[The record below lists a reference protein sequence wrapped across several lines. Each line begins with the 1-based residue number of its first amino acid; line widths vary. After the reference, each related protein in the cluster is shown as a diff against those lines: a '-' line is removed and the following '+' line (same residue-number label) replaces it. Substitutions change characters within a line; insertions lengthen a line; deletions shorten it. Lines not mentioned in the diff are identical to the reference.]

1 MQHRHAISGRVYLVG
16 AGPGDPRLIT
26 LRGAECLRRADL
38 VLYDC
43 LVNPAMLDRVSPSVE
58 LVCLGRRPG
67 RRIVP
72 YGEALARMI
81 DAARQGKTVVQLKGG
96 DPDIFGRIAPEIEA
110 LRAAGIPFEVVPGI
124 TAAMATS
131 GYAEIPVTH
140 PDRASA
146 VALVTAHQREGAS
159 GPPVDYGELAHFPG
173 TLVFYMGESS
183 ARQWSDA
190 LIRGGKSPD
199 TPVAVVRRV
208 SWNDQQSVRCTLG
221 KVADVVEKQGL
232 RPPAVIVVGE
242 VVSLAPDVS
251 WFAARPLFG
260 TRVLVTRPRAQAKEL
275 SDRLT
280 ELGAQVHR
288 YPVIQISDPP
298 DWEPV
303 DRALERVGR
312 YDWLVF
318 SSANGVGYLL
328 DRLLARGG
336 DLRRLGGVRLAAIG
350 PATADELAR
359 YRLRA
364 DLVPDAYRA
373 EALAAALSGE
383 AAGRAFLLARAS
395 RGRDVLA
402 EQLRG
407 AGGTV
412 DQIVVY
418 SSTDVQSPDPD
429 VAGALAA
436 GRIDWVT
443 VTSSAI
449 ARSLARLFGDAL
461 SQAKLA
467 SISPIT
473 SGVLR
478 ELGYE
483 PAVEAARYTMDGLV
497 EAMVGF
503 GGEAAPH
510 GATQGGG
517 R

>member
-1 MQHRHAISGRVYLVG
+1 M
-16 AGPGDPRLIT
+16 
-26 LRGAECLRRADL
+26 
-38 VLYDC
+38 
-43 LVNPAMLDRVSPSVE
+43 
-58 LVCLGRRPG
+58 
-67 RRIVP
+67 
-72 YGEALARMI
+72 
-81 DAARQGKTVVQLKGG
+81 
-96 DPDIFGRIAPEIEA
+96 
-110 LRAAGIPFEVVPGI
+110 
-124 TAAMATS
+124 
-131 GYAEIPVTH
+131 
-140 PDRASA
+140 
-146 VALVTAHQREGAS
+146 
-159 GPPVDYGELAHFPG
+159 
-173 TLVFYMGESS
+173 
-183 ARQWSDA
+183 
-190 LIRGGKSPD
+190 IRGGKSPD

-208 SWNDQQSVRCTLG
+208 SWNDQQTVRCTLG

-280 ELGAQVHR
+280 ELGAQVDSH
-288 YPVIQISDPP
+288 PVIQISDPP
-298 DWEPV
+298 DWQPV
-303 DRALERVGR
+303 DRALERVER

-328 DRLLARGG
+328 DRLLAGGG

-373 EALAAALSGE
+373 EALGAALSGE
-383 AAGRAFLLARAS
+383 AAGGAFLLARAS
-395 RGRDVLA
+395 RGREVLA

-407 AGGTV
+407 EGGTV

-418 SSTDVQSPDPD
+418 SSTDVRSPDPD
-429 VAGALAA
+429 VAGALSA

-449 ARSLARLFGDAL
+449 ARSLVRLFGDPL
-461 SQAKLA
+461 SRAKLA

-503 GGEAAPH
+503 GGEAAAQR
-510 GATQGGG
+510 ATQGGG